1 MGKENEITI
10 NFNIKTHPQ
19 EGNLTTSYGALRNL
33 LNEEDEVT
41 EMNVDSDKWNI
52 DLSKPLDIECQP
64 SYDGSV
70 NLIIN
75 DDKNAP
81 KIINTRFSKL
91 EDNRFKVVNRNQV
104 NQTNLYEESN
114 FDKDTRLFQNLSKIP
129 RIDLYNISNNGQ
141 LMGGNYTFYI
151 RFADEDYNKTDFV
164 AESGQVSIF
173 KGRFEKIYSISGT
186 LQDERTD
193 KSITLKISNIDRTYS
208 KLYVYF
214 TRETSDTNGVRL
226 SKAGMFKEPFDIKDD
241 VAYINLTGYEDVVDI
256 TTDDINIQ
264 YYTVSAAKTQA
275 QVQNMLFMGN
285 IQSDTVDIKDLQ
297 AISHYIKVECKQ
309 SEDSV
314 GYVNPTDYTIQD
326 DDYESQS
333 EYYNP
338 YNIYYRLG
346 YWPEE
351 IYRLGIVYILN
362 DDSLTP
368 VFALRGCKFENIGAD
383 NGAKDDGLLD
393 DDKNLNYLQR
403 NTYIDGGALANT
415 YGVFKNPSAEVIG
428 NSEVKPLYYKI
439 TLGPNVVGQLKK
451 KKVKGYFIV
460 RQKRIPTI
468 LCQGMSVGVDTV
480 SYTPMLKS
488 GGEWFSESFLN
499 NSRILSEDFESRK
512 ITTKNTQC
520 SGLLSLDACVVP
532 SIQSILDGNEF
543 SLKSNKGSGDLEK
556 DTLNNRHWSLKE
568 GTGGGNKTLA
578 SAIFVDSDTS
588 LKYVNGYSYATKC
601 GSAEDVSGYSY
612 FARRDK
618 DKTNWKLLRGLFTP
632 FIGIGAKLEDN
643 TIYNIMIPGYNEN
656 YTKDYFNI
664 RANDNSPFYAISDRY
679 ELPEPEKEASIDI
692 YRGDCYSNT
701 VTFRMNRN
709 FIDSEVPISNSI
721 IDQETWRKHYE
732 GEAYMVAGSDDD
744 TPENYGDYSKIN
756 RADVNAVPLG
766 MWVTFKC
773 LSSYNLGLRAIDPM
787 HEEEYALM
795 GSPRS
800 FYPVCD
806 MTTNV
811 SHKIEDSWLLN
822 AGYSATVGLKR
833 NFSAPNVPYQKDLF
847 DNRIVF
853 SKVQQNGGFENA
865 YRTLE
870 GLSYKDIDRQYGAI
884 VKLLPF
890 ENNLLCIFEHGMG
903 LIPVNDKALISTE
916 GGQNVYM
923 YGAGVLQDRVTL
935 ISPDY
940 GSIWPESIVQTPIG
954 IYGVDTYAKKIWR
967 YNKSEGLKTI
977 SDMKIQQFLNNH
989 IKLSEQD
996 TSLIIGIKNVK
1007 THYNNFKGDV
1017 MFTFYNDDKEEVWNL
1032 CFNERLDKWV
1042 TRYSWTPLCSENIN
1056 NVFYSLDRNRV
1067 KTLGYIYNN
1076 QHCAAG
1082 IHNENPKWALRDGDY
1097 ESKLSTIGYESFS
1110 PTYKYDIIK
1119 IETSYLNDSNEE
1131 QSVSI
1136 TNSNE
1141 IAKLFYIEEFVIEN
1155 TDIKGLRLKSKSY
1168 SDIKSYF
1175 NLSYIPLYYN
1185 ITIKSTIT
1193 IDSSTNS
1200 LTDIIGVIVDPTNPK
1215 DANVYDEEI
1224 KLKDKFLKNG
1234 FYVHGK
1240 AGIFNE
1246 INYDDSNET
1255 NEILPTYWYDRQEP
1269 FEFEF
1274 VVNDKIGLHK
1284 IFDNLVIISN
1294 NVQPEELEVEI
1305 EGDVYNFN
1313 KAGIYREE
1321 KFGEDVLKKTKPSK
1335 PGSKSEHY
1343 ATQKLQNC
1351 RVDWDTTL
1359 NSYTLVTN
1367 QECKNI
1373 EEYGRRLG
1381 NIQYK
1386 EDSWYITL
1394 EPIKYTEAYSD
1405 DKTTISDYG
1414 RQKEAKLRDKFAKIR
1429 VKYKGDSLVI
1439 ITALKT
1445 LYTVSYA

>member
-1 MGKENEITI
+1 MAENNGITI
-10 NFNIKTHPQ
+10 DFNIKTHPQ

-41 EMNVDSDKWNI
+41 EMNVDTDKWNI

-151 RFADEDYNKTDFV
+151 RFADEDYNKTYFV

-326 DDYESQS
+326 NDYESQS

-368 VFALRGCKFENIGAD
+368 VFALRGCKFEKIDAD

-393 DDKNLNYLQR
+393 DDKNLKYLQR
-403 NTYIDGGALANT
+403 NAYIDGGTLANT
-415 YGVFKNPSAEVIG
+415 YGVFKNPYVEVIK

-439 TLGPNVVGQLKK
+439 TLGANVVGQLKK
-451 KKVKGYFIV
+451 RNVKGYFIV

-520 SGLLSLDACVVP
+520 SGLLSLDACAIP

-543 SLKSNKGSGDLEK
+543 SLKSNKGLGDLEK

-568 GTGGGNKTLA
+568 GTASGNKTLA
-578 SAIFVDSDTS
+578 SAIFVDSDTP

-632 FIGIGAKLEDN
+632 FIGVGAKLEDN

-679 ELPEPEKEASIDI
+679 ELPKEETSIDV

-721 IDQETWRKHYE
+721 VDQETWKKNYE
-732 GEAYMVAGSDDD
+732 GEAYMVASSDDN

-890 ENNLLCIFEHGMG
+890 ENNLLCIFEHGIG
-903 LIPVNDKALISTE
+903 LVPVNDKALISTE

-1017 MFTFYNDDKEEVWNL
+1017 MFTFYNDDKEEVWNI

-1042 TRYSWTPLCSENIN
+1042 TRYSWVPLCSENIN
-1056 NVFYSLDRNRV
+1056 NVFYSLDRNRA

-1076 QHCAAG
+1076 KHCTVG
-1082 IHNENPKWALRDGDY
+1082 IHNGNPKWILQNGDY
-1097 ESKLSTIGYESFS
+1097 TSELSTIGYEDFS
-1110 PTYKYDIIK
+1110 PTYEYTITK
-1119 IETSYLNDSNEE
+1119 IETSYLNDSKEE
-1131 QSVSI
+1131 KSVSI
-1136 TNSNE
+1136 TNSVE
-1141 IAKLFYIEEFVIEN
+1141 IAKLFYIEGSN
-1155 TDIKGLRLKSKSY
+1155 LKSKSY
-1168 SDIKSYF
+1168 AEIKNYF
-1175 NLSYIPLYYN
+1175 NLGYIPLYYN

-1193 IDSSTNS
+1193 IDSASNS
-1200 LTDIIGVIVDPTNPK
+1200 LTNIIGVIVDPTNPK
-1215 DANVYDEEI
+1215 VDPTNPEGVLNYDKEI
-1224 KLKDKFLKNG
+1224 SLKNKFLKNG

-1246 INYDDSNET
+1246 IDYDDSDET

-1321 KFGEDVLKKTKPSK
+1321 KFGEDILKKTKPSK

-1394 EPIKYTEAYSD
+1394 EPIKYTEAYSA
-1405 DKTTISDYG
+1405 DKKTLSDYG